1 MFLRHK
7 GAEFWQACLG
17 FFVVFAVVF
26 ALAAPVFLRMR
37 SKDHGDP
44 HLSGHRA

>member
-26 ALAAPVFLRMR
+26 ALAAPLLLRMR
-37 SKDHGDP
+37 LKENRDP

>member
-1 MFLRHK
+1 LRHK
-7 GAEFWQACLG
+7 GAEFWQACAG

-26 ALAAPVFLRMR
+26 ALAAPLFLRMR
-37 SKDHGDP
+37 LKDHHDP